1 MYKYR
6 LNTRHNNLKEE
17 KKIYLLHVQKTISKN
32 DKTETDNIAIY
43 FCFQRTSVFLI
54 NISRS
59 SGNFLSILLYL

>member
-6 LNTRHNNLKEE
+6 LNTHNNLKEE
-17 KKIYLLHVQKTISKN
+17 KNILVTCTKN
-32 DKTETDNIAIY
+32 HFYKNNKTETENIAIY

>member
-17 KKIYLLHVQKTISKN
+17 KKYTCYMYKKPSLKTI
-32 DKTETDNIAIY
+32 KTETENIAIY

>member
-6 LNTRHNNLKEE
+6 LNTHNNLKEE
-17 KKIYLLHVQKTISKN
+17 KNILVHVQKTISKN
-32 DKTETDNIAIY
+32 DKTETENIAIY

-59 SGNFLSILLYL
+59 SGNFPSILLYL

>member
-6 LNTRHNNLKEE
+6 LNTHNNLKEE
-17 KKIYLLHVQKTISKN
+17 KIYLLHVQKTISKN
-32 DKTETDNIAIY
+32 DKTETENIAIY

>member
-32 DKTETDNIAIY
+32 DKTENIAIY

-59 SGNFLSILLYL
+59 RVIFFQSYCICK